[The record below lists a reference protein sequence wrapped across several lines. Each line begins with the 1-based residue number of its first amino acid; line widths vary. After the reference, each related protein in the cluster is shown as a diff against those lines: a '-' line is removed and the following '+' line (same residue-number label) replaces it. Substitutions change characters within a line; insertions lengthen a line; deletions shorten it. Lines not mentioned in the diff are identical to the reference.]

1 VGLENPAGLFEF
13 SPGIAAPCAIRPP
26 MLAGNPGI
34 TKGGRLTVLARP
46 PAGLTD
52 AAGVAL
58 DRSNQGKP
66 GNDAT
71 FVIAL
76 KGSGISR

>member
-1 VGLENPAGLFEF
+1 VGLENQAGHLEF
-13 SPGIAAPCAIRPP
+13 SPGIAAPYAIRPP
-26 MLAGNPGI
+26 TLAGNPAI
-34 TKGGRLTVLARP
+34 TKGGRLTVLTRP

-52 AAGVAL
+52 AARVAL
-58 DRSNQGKP
+58 DGSNQGKP
-66 GNDAT
+66 GDDAT